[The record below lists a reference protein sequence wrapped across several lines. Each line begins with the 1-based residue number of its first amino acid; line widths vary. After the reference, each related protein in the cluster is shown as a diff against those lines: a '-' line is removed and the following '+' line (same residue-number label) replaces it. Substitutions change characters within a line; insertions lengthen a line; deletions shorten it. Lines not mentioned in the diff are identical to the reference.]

1 MGEQSDLRK
10 RCVARCAGKRKGKG
24 PDPTLRGSAGSVL
37 LVLIVTMV
45 VLAALTA
52 AILPA
57 RFTSEMGQ
65 VSATQAMK
73 AYYLAEAGGRY
84 TIARLQDLSSGA
96 HTFKF
101 DDGYAFF
108 EINKITNGLFTS
120 TGVVAEGRTLEAR
133 VTLTYRLGSRFDH
146 ALFGDDGVATGS
158 SVVIDSYSSSAEPTD
173 GEHGDVGTNAD
184 NLDGMDAGTE
194 LHGELEVLADRDV
207 TPEGLPSGAASW
219 EDKTAELDMSSN
231 NQTVNL
237 GAGEYYTAAVD
248 LTNGSTVN
256 ISGDVVLYVEGTTG
270 ASPNATLNISAG
282 ASLTI
287 YAGGDLN
294 LSGNFILTP
303 DQIPAHFLIYGL
315 AGCQDI
321 EWGSTCGA
329 IYAPAADILLINNA
343 VAYGALI
350 GKTVTLQND
359 VEVHYDEDLQGIGSG
374 DSTRVAQYFT
384 PN

>member
-1 MGEQSDLRK
+1 MAERFELKEADG
-10 RCVARCAGKRKGKG
+10 
-24 PDPTLRGSAGSVL
+24 RGQVRFRIRNQRGSVL
-37 LVLIVTMV
+37 LVLIITMV

-52 AILPA
+52 AILPT

-65 VSATQAMK
+65 ISASGAMK

-84 TIARLQDLSSGA
+84 TIPRLQALSSGA
-96 HTFKF
+96 HSFKF
-101 DDGYAFF
+101 SDGSPFF
-108 EINKITNGLFTS
+108 EIEKISNTLFTS
-120 TGVVAEGRTLEAR
+120 TGVVAEGGIVEAR
-133 VTLTYRLGSRFDH
+133 VAISYRLGSRFDY
-146 ALFGDDGVATGS
+146 ALFGGDGVTTGS

-184 NLDGMDAGTE
+184 NLDGMTAGTE
-194 LHGELEVLADRDV
+194 VHGELEVLADRDM
-207 TPEGLPSGAASW
+207 TPEALPSGYESW
-219 EDKTAELDMSSN
+219 EDKTAELGIGNMPN
-231 NQTVNL
+231 GTP
-237 GAGEYYTAAVD
+237 VD
-248 LTNGSTVN
+248 LPEGDYRTDSIAITNGSTITIKGAVR
-256 ISGDVVLYVEGTTG
+256 IYVAGTTE
-270 ASPNATLNISAG
+270 AKSNATLNISAG

-294 LSGNFILTP
+294 LSDYFLVTP

-321 EWGSTCGA
+321 EWGDACGA
-329 IYAPAADILLINNA
+329 IYAPAADILVINNA

-359 VEVHYDEDLQGIGSG
+359 VEVHYDEDLQGIGGG
-374 DSTRVAQYFT
+374 DSSHVAQYFT